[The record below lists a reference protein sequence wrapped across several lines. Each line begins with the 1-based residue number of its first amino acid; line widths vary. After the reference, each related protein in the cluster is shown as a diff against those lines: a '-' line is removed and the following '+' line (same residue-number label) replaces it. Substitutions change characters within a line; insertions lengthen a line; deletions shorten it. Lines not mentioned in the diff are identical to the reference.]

1 MTQATLRLT
10 AGAIGLLALVLPA
23 RAEGPFGTWLTK
35 DADAHVRIA
44 DCGGALCGT
53 IVWLKDPI
61 DDATGHPLADKHNPD
76 PGKRNRPVLGI
87 QVMHGMH
94 PSGPDRWSGRFY
106 NSDDGKTYAGNLIVV
121 DRSTVKVEGCLI
133 ICMGETWHRVDTTA
147 KPARP
152 AARARNK
159 T

>member
-1 MTQATLRLT
+1 MLVTVRLLT
-10 AGAIGLLALVLPA
+10 CAIGLLALMLPA
-23 RAEGPFGTWLTK
+23 RAEGPRGIWLTK

-61 DDATGHPLADKHNPD
+61 DDATGRPMLDKHNPD
-76 PGKRNRPVLGI
+76 PVKRNRPILGI
-87 QVMHGMH
+87 SVMYGMR
-94 PSGPDRWSGRFY
+94 PSGPGKWSGHFY
-106 NSDDGKTYAGNLIVV
+106 NSDDGKTYVGNLLVL

-152 AARARNK
+152 VGRPRNK